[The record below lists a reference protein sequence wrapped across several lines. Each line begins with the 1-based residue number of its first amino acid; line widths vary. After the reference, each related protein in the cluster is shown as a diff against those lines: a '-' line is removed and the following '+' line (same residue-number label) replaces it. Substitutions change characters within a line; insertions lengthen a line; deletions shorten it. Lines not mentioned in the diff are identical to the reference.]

1 MMFSYVHKKTMRPA
15 IQQPTNNNIVGQ
27 SMVFGT
33 RQRIMAIP
41 MTPPV
46 QQQQHQQ
53 TNQPILPKMKWGRP
67 IWTFF
72 HVLSKKIKDEYFNLV
87 IHDFLRYVSL
97 ICSALPCPVCSAHAS
112 QYIKSINLNNIKN
125 KEDLINFFF
134 VFHNAV
140 NQRKGYVVLQKDNI
154 PTYETANTIAVIKNF
169 VLAFEDKS
177 RSMKLMADDLAR
189 ARISAEFK
197 TWINKNIQYFDP

>member
-15 IQQPTNNNIVGQ
+15 IQQPANNNNIGQ

-33 RQRIMAIP
+33 RQRHVAIP
-41 MTPPV
+41 MTPAV
-46 QQQQHQQ
+46 EQQQQQQ
-53 TNQPILPKMKWGRP
+53 ANQPILPKMKWGRP

-87 IHDFLRYVSL
+87 INDFFRFVSL

-112 QYIKSINLNNIKN
+112 QYIKSINFKNIKN

-154 PTYETANTIAVIKNF
+154 PAYETANTIAVIKNF

-189 ARISAEFK
+189 ARISAQFK
-197 TWINKNIQYFDP
+197 TWINQNIQYFDP